1 MACSLDLSGVWSLKS
16 SEWKEE
22 TIPANL
28 PGDNYSALLAAGKIP
43 DPHYGR
49 NELAVQEFRR
59 HDWEY
64 SRDFDVPAELLG
76 YEHVYLNAEMVDT
89 FATVLINGKKVLSC
103 ENMFTRY
110 RTDVKAA
117 LRPGSNRIEI
127 RFKSA
132 ENEAK
137 KAAAEQPFPVPMNG
151 CSKVP
156 NLNLIRKVHCHG
168 GWDWGLTLMVTGVY
182 MPLTLT
188 GVNTARIDYLYAD
201 QKHEKNRVTVT
212 AVAELFAEKGYEIV
226 GIDEEAPSASTGKPA
241 RSMQRSG
248 PARTGSRRS
257 SWWKIRACGG
267 PTGSGSRRFI
277 RSRSKLP
284 ARRSSR
290 RSGCARSRW

>member
-76 YEHVYLNAEMVDT
+76 YEHVYLTAEMVDT

-110 RTDVKAA
+110 RADVKAA
-117 LRPGSNRIEI
+117 LRAGSNRIEI

-212 AVAELFAEKGYEIV
+212 AVAELFAEKCRS
-226 GIDEEAPSASTGKPA
+226 PSASTGKPA

-284 ARRSSR
+284 TRRSSR
-290 RSGCARSRW
+290 RSGCAQSRW

>member
-76 YEHVYLNAEMVDT
+76 YEHVYLTAEMVDT

-110 RTDVKAA
+110 RADVKAA
-117 LRPGSNRIEI
+117 LRAGSNRIEI

-212 AVAELFAEKGYEIV
+212 AVAELFAEK
-226 GIDEEAPSASTGKPA
+226 AGKLPGHLPL
-241 RSMQRSG
+241 QRGNPHGQCNG
-248 PARTGSRRS
+248 PARREPGQGAVR
-257 SWWKIRACGG
+257 GG
-267 PTGSGSRRFI
+267 KSAPVVAQRLGE
-277 RSRSKLP
+277 P
-284 ARRSSR
+284 ALYPLAVETPDETLEQEI
-290 RSGCARSRW
+290 GCARSRW